1 MVNNTLVQVGLF
13 LFLLLTLII
22 VLILQYNT
30 QQKIKNLKKS
40 VNNNLS
46 LDDSNIKEILNKM
59 NSNYR
64 KLENE
69 NTNLE
74 NRQNVIN
81 SKINNV
87 EKYTIN
93 SNDNNLHPAER
104 LLKDNKNPLGHGSFQ
119 KLPNL

>member
-1 MVNNTLVQVGLF
+1 MVNINLKQFVLF
-13 LFLLLTLII
+13 FVLFSTLII
-22 VLILQYNT
+22 ILSLEYNT
-30 QQKIKNLKKS
+30 QRKIKNLKKS

-81 SKINNV
+81 SKINN
-87 EKYTIN
+87 
-93 SNDNNLHPAER
+93 
-104 LLKDNKNPLGHGSFQ
+104 LK
-119 KLPNL
+119 

>member
-46 LDDSNIKEILNKM
+46 LDDSNIEEILNKM
-59 NSNYR
+59 NNNYR

-81 SKINNV
+81 SKINN
-87 EKYTIN
+87 
-93 SNDNNLHPAER
+93 
-104 LLKDNKNPLGHGSFQ
+104 LK
-119 KLPNL
+119 

>member
-1 MVNNTLVQVGLF
+1 MVNINLKQFILF
-13 LFLLLTLII
+13 FVLFSTLII
-22 VLILQYNT
+22 ILSLEYNT
-30 QQKIKNLKKS
+30 QRKIKNLKKS

-46 LDDSNIKEILNKM
+46 LDDSNIEEILNKM

-81 SKINNV
+81 SKINN
-87 EKYTIN
+87 
-93 SNDNNLHPAER
+93 
-104 LLKDNKNPLGHGSFQ
+104 LK
-119 KLPNL
+119 